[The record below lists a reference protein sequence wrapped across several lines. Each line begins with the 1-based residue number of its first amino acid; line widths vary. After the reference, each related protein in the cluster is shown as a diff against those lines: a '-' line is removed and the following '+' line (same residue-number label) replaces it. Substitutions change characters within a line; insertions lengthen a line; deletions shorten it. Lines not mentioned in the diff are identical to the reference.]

1 MSMLSS
7 NSSCTPKDIKN
18 QSDLVKFDVQTGFEE
33 FLAGLR
39 NLSVVLAILLPIDW
53 ILEGTQA
60 IPLQLGLGTVLVAA
74 GFVVLSLGTDSHY
87 LVDPKA
93 HVIYSVF
100 VVFGRRRMRLAVQKK
115 DMRAV
120 TVQGFKRIEITGQF
134 SLRAWWEYRLVVVCA
149 NGKILPMSDWRRDS
163 LRVYDRLANRLGKML
178 ACNSQPGE
186 KERLLKVEVRNDGVN
201 LCFKPLVLGLTPRYW
216 WVFGVLALF
225 ALVAL
230 VLS

>member
-53 ILEGTQA
+53 ILEGTQP

-100 VVFGRRRMRLAVQKK
+100 VVFGRRRMRLAVQKT
-115 DMRAV
+115 AHL
-120 TVQGFKRIEITGQF
+120 VQSKYSSFKV
-134 SLRAWWEYRLVVVCA
+134 RLGNHMSYARFLGMKFTQGSV
-149 NGKILPMSDWRRDS
+149 ILPRGGR
-163 LRVYDRLANRLGKML
+163 
-178 ACNSQPGE
+178 
-186 KERLLKVEVRNDGVN
+186 ER
-201 LCFKPLVLGLTPRYW
+201 
-216 WVFGVLALF
+216 A
-225 ALVAL
+225 
-230 VLS
+230 